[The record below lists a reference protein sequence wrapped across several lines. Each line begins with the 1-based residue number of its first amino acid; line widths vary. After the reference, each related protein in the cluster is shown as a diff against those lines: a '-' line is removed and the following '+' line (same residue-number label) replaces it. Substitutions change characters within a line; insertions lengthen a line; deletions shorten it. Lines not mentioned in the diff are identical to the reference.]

1 MSAMDAP
8 DWQEVTVTV
17 QSTGAVPDSPDW
29 QNTVVGPGGVP
40 VGPSPG
46 GGQNSPYYAA
56 GFLGITCDPLA
67 ANSTPTHNAGT
78 ISLTPFVPAVSF
90 TANFVSFA
98 VSAAVCTPNQNF
110 IGVYSMGQPNVSTHA
125 TLVQTTAPGACDTPF
140 NSSNIQ
146 KVAFASPQVLS
157 PNTIYALAV
166 LNNGGTP
173 KFDEGTAASLPAANP
188 FGTTWPFLSVTTASF
203 TSLPASI
210 AYASVTQTATFWLFY
225 LSQV

>member
-1 MSAMDAP
+1 MSITDAP
-8 DWQEVTVTV
+8 DWQEIVTTV
-17 QSTGAVPDSPDW
+17 INTGTVPDSPDW

-46 GGQNSPYYAA
+46 GGQSSPYYAA
-56 GFLGITCDPLA
+56 GFLAITCDPLA
-67 ANSTPTHNAGT
+67 
-78 ISLTPFVPAVSF
+78 
-90 TANFVSFA
+90 
-98 VSAAVCTPNQNF
+98 
-110 IGVYSMGQPNVSTHA
+110 GVYSMGTPNVSTHA
-125 TLVQTTAPGACDTPF
+125 TLVQTTAAGACDTPF
-140 NSSNIQ
+140 NSNNIQ
-146 KVAFASPQVLS
+146 KVAFASPQVLQT
-157 PNTIYALAV
+157 NTIYALAV

-210 AYASVTQTATFWLFY
+210 AYSTVTQTAAFWLFY